1 MLTRK
6 TKQPI
11 LAMMSVGPS
20 SKGKALMEIEEQAEE
35 TKEKAKM
42 TIEARKQRQIHIQSA
57 VRIREDN
64 IREFY

>member
-1 MLTRK
+1 MLSRK
-6 TKQPI
+6 SKQPI
-11 LAMMSVGPS
+11 LAMMFAGPS
-20 SKGKALMEIEEQAEE
+20 SKGKALLKIEEQAEE

-42 TIEARKQRQIHIQSA
+42 TIEARKQRQIQIQSA